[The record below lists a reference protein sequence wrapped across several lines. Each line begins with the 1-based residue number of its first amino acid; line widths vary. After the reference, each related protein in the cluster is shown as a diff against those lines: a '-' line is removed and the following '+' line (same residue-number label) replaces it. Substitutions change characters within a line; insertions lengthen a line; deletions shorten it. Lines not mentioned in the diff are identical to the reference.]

1 MTSAPSGP
9 PQVIGIA
16 ADDLTG
22 ANDSLVQ
29 FAGAG
34 WTSRLAL
41 GGLDPQLA
49 GSTLA
54 TVTDSRALPH
64 DAAAT
69 VTADAVA
76 QLLEAGAD
84 RLYVKIDST
93 MRGSI
98 TAQIDGALRGWQQ
111 HHGGAF
117 AVVCPAY
124 PAMGRTVD
132 QGQLRVNGEPVES
145 TAVGRDP
152 VTPVS
157 TSDLSTLI
165 PGSRSIRLGDGTAT
179 EHAHRLAEAA
189 GTDGATVVVD
199 AVTDA
204 DLDQLAAA
212 LSELGPWAVPVGSAG
227 LAAALA
233 ARWGSDAGLTEQP
246 GLTGSPAER
255 VLVVVSSLHDVSR
268 SQAVQ
273 LISAAADDDLLVL
286 RPALADVRTR
296 ASALAWAAAQELPVS
311 QRTTLLLSPTDRGSA
326 PNTLTGAEI
335 ADGLAAIAGVLL
347 AEAIL
352 PQTAATS
359 RQAALVLMG
368 GDGARAVLR
377 ETAAQSVVVAGAL
390 QEGVPVGVVDGG
402 TAHGLRVV
410 TKAGGFGNP
419 DSLTDIVH
427 QLCTPSPLSPEALP

>member
-1 MTSAPSGP
+1 MTSAPSDP

-41 GGLDPQLA
+41 GRLDSQRT

-64 DAAAT
+64 DAAGT

-76 QLLEAGAD
+76 QLLVACAD

-98 TAQIDGALRGWQQ
+98 PAQIDGALRTWRRN
-111 HHGGAF
+111 HVGAF

-145 TAVGRDP
+145 TSVGRDP

-157 TSDLSTLI
+157 TSDLPTLI
-165 PGSRSIRLGDGTAT
+165 PGSRSIRLGAGTAT
-179 EHAHRLAEAA
+179 EHAHRLGETA
-189 GTDGATVVVD
+189 GMEGATVVVD

-212 LSELGPWAVPVGSAG
+212 LSELGPRAVPVGSAG

-233 ARWGSDAGLTEQP
+233 SRWGSDAGLP
-246 GLTGSPAER
+246 GRTGSTTSPAGQ
-255 VLVVVSSLHDVSR
+255 VLIVVSSLHDVSR
-268 SQAVQ
+268 GQAER
-273 LISAAADDDLLVL
+273 LINESADDDLLVL
-286 RPALADVRTR
+286 RPTLADVRSR
-296 ASALAWAAAQELPVS
+296 ASALAWAAAQKLSVA
-311 QRTTLLLSPTDRGSA
+311 QRATLLLSPTDRGSTPDA
-326 PNTLTGAEI
+326 LTGAEI
-335 ADGLAAIAGVLL
+335 AEGLAAIAGVVL
-347 AEAIL
+347 ADAIL
-352 PQTAATS
+352 PQPDAV
-359 RQAALVLMG
+359 ALVLMG

-377 ETAAQSVVVAGAL
+377 ETAAQSVVVSGAL

>member
-1 MTSAPSGP
+1 MTATPSGP

-41 GGLDPQLA
+41 GGLDSQFT

-64 DAAAT
+64 DAAGT

-76 QLLEAGAD
+76 QLLVAGAD

-98 TAQIDGALRGWQQ
+98 PGQIDGALRTWRQQ
-111 HHGGAF
+111 HAGAF

-132 QGQLRVNGEPVES
+132 QGQLRVNGDPVES
-145 TAVGRDP
+145 TSVGRDP

-157 TSDLSTLI
+157 TSELATLI
-165 PGSRSIRLGDGTAT
+165 PGSRSIRLGVGTAT
-179 EHAHRLAEAA
+179 EHAHFLGEAA
-189 GTDGATVVVD
+189 GMEAGTVVVD
-199 AVTDA
+199 AVTDD
-204 DLDQLAAA
+204 DLDRLAAA

-233 ARWGSDAGLTEQP
+233 SHWGADAGLASR
-246 GLTGSPAER
+246 TGSTTSAAGR
-255 VLVVVSSLHDVSR
+255 VLIVVSSLHDVSR
-268 SQAVQ
+268 GQAER
-273 LISAAADDDLLVL
+273 LISESTDDDLLVL
-286 RPALADVRTR
+286 RPALADVRSR
-296 ASALAWAAAQELPVS
+296 AAALAWVEARELSGAQRV
-311 QRTTLLLSPTDRGSA
+311 TLLLSPTDRGSTPDA
-326 PNTLTGAEI
+326 LTGAEI
-335 ADGLAAIAGVLL
+335 AEGLAAIAGVVLTDI
-347 AEAIL
+347 IL
-352 PQTAATS
+352 PQPAGT
-359 RQAALVLMG
+359 ALVLMG

-377 ETAAQSVVVAGAL
+377 ETAAHSVVVAGAL

-410 TKAGGFGNP
+410 TKAGGFGDP

-427 QLCTPSPLSPEALP
+427 HLCTPSPLSPEALP

>member
-9 PQVIGIA
+9 ARVIGIA

-41 GGLDPQLA
+41 GGLDPQHT

-54 TVTDSRALPH
+54 TVTDSRALPP
-64 DAAAT
+64 AAASA

-76 QLLEAGAD
+76 RLLVAGAD

-98 TAQIDGALRGWQQ
+98 PAQIDGALHTWRQ
-111 HHGGAF
+111 HHAGAF

-124 PAMGRTVD
+124 PAMGRTVA
-132 QGQLRVNGEPVES
+132 QGQLLVNGEPVES
-145 TAVGRDP
+145 TSVGRDP

-165 PGSRSIRLGDGTAT
+165 PGSRSIRLGNGTAT
-179 EHAHRLAEAA
+179 EQAHRLAEAS
-189 GTDGATVVVD
+189 GHEGATVVVD

-233 ARWGSDAGLTEQP
+233 SRWGSDAGLSVLSRSASSP
-246 GLTGSPAER
+246 TGP
-255 VLVVVSSLHDVSR
+255 VLIVVSSLHDVSR
-268 SQAVQ
+268 GQAER
-273 LISAAADDDLLVL
+273 LINESADDDLLVL
-286 RPALADVRTR
+286 RPALTDVRSR
-296 ASALAWAAAQELPVS
+296 ASALAWAAAQERSVA
-311 QRTTLLLSPTDRGSA
+311 QQATLLLSPTDRG
-326 PNTLTGAEI
+326 NTPDALTGAEI
-335 ADGLAAIAGVLL
+335 ADRLAAIAGVVL
-347 AEAIL
+347 AESIL
-352 PQTAATS
+352 PQSTA
-359 RQAALVLMG
+359 AALVLMG

-377 ETAAQSVVVAGAL
+377 ETVAQSVVVAGAL

-410 TKAGGFGNP
+410 TKAGGFGTP

-427 QLCTPSPLSPEALP
+427 QLCNLSPSSEALP